1 MFLFN
6 LGQPLL
12 LLTISAVLNA
22 IAMFVH
28 IGLTLNLNVRELE
41 KEIRPSLLRIV
52 MIVIAFLSFGYF
64 STRTIIGVFD

>member
-1 MFLFN
+1 
-6 LGQPLL
+6 
-12 LLTISAVLNA
+12 
-22 IAMFVH
+22 MFVH